1 MMNSLLPIFQPFGAV
16 ARRLAMLLVWVCM
29 VLMASPV
36 QAQGSPF
43 TCDVVFYQMR
53 NVGANSLLVKF
64 QAVST
69 TVTPTAVY
77 SAAIGTNINAI
88 GYNPVDNYIY
98 GIGTTGTP
106 QLYRIGQTGYQLVG
120 TIQTTAIAGTSIAAF
135 TPTGAVF
142 DAAGRYYFVG
152 QGGGAITPPRVFR
165 VDSIPVTGPIEVSH
179 IYNLTPTFA
188 TNFGDF
194 DFNGA
199 GGPSGLLM
207 GATAGVHHRLQLT
220 PSGTSPL
227 QGTAAL
233 TTATLATP
241 VGGVGSAFYD
251 AFTGRFFVFDNGNDN
266 FWQITNPDVG
276 VPGSVLT
283 DAVIYPGPPAFPGPY
298 GSTDGSS
305 CPISGTRIAN
315 LGITKSDART
325 TVTAAGVTAYTITV
339 TNAGPYPANYSAV
352 RDPPAPGLQK
362 LSVTCSA
369 PGGPPSAVCPTTLS
383 TTTFEAGVQIIT
395 FPPGTTLVFTLNA
408 LVTGAVGSLVT
419 NTATVTPAIDTTDP
433 NLANNISVDVDAVA
447 GTSTTVISGG
457 QQCPA
462 GSVQSSINLLSNGDF
477 SAAAPFSSDAT
488 TIGVINTYAAAN
500 FVARQ
505 TGTQSYLP
513 VLPPPSGIVQNP
525 FPGDSARSVSGGDS
539 WLLHNGKTGA
549 ANYRIWYQ
557 PVTGLTVG
565 RVYQVMVYASNATR
579 PGTTSATVPDL
590 RIQVSSGAATVTV
603 AALVPANE
611 TLVTG
616 DLWTLV
622 QGTFTATATAMTIS
636 VADFAAASAEP
647 GGGDVAGLAQ
657 ATLRECLPAA
667 NVRVTKTDGTATVV
681 STGTTAYTITV
692 SNPSTVTA
700 TNTLIV
706 DPPVAN
712 FIKGT
717 ITCVVVAGSAAG
729 TACPTALSI
738 LGMEGAGLTV
748 PLIGLNST
756 VSFVVRGT
764 VTGPPGNTITNI
776 VTVSGVSYTD
786 PDTSDNQAT
795 DIDSIIGSA
804 NVSITK
810 TNLVTTLVSGTTTSY
825 TVTVSNIGPSTV
837 NNAVFRDPSIAGL
850 SCTSVTC
857 TAVIGAAACPS
868 AAATTVPL
876 MQGIVGI
883 VIPSMVPPSSV
894 SFSVACNVT
903 ATGAN

>member
-1 MMNSLLPIFQPFGAV
+1 MNSLLPIFQPLGAV
-16 ARRLAMLLVWVCM
+16 ARRLVMWLVWACM
-29 VLMASPV
+29 VLLASPV

-53 NVGANSLLVKF
+53 NSGANSLVVKF
-64 QAVST
+64 QSVSA

-77 SAAIGTNINAI
+77 AAPIATNINSI

-98 GIGTTGTP
+98 GLLSATGTP
-106 QLYRIGQTGYQLVG
+106 QLYRIGQSGYQLIGPV
-120 TIQTTAIAGTSIAAF
+120 QTTAIAGTALTAF

-152 QGGGAITPPRVFR
+152 QGTGITPPRVFR
-165 VDSIPVTGPIEVSH
+165 VDSIPLTGAVEVSH
-179 IYNLTPTFA
+179 IYNLTPSFSL
-188 TNFGDF
+188 NFGDF

-199 GGPSGLLM
+199 GGPAGLLM
-207 GATAGVHHRLQLT
+207 GATGTVHHRLQLT
-220 PSGTSPL
+220 PSASSPL
-227 QGTAAL
+227 QGTALL
-233 TTATLATP
+233 TTATIAT
-241 VGGVGSAFYD
+241 VGNVGSAFYD
-251 AFTGRFFVFDNGNDN
+251 AFTGRFFVFNNAVATDN
-266 FWQITNPDVG
+266 FFQILNPDVG
-276 VPGSVLT
+276 VPSSVIT
-283 DAVIYPGPPAFPGPY
+283 PAVTYPGPPVFPGPF
-298 GSTDGSS
+298 SPTDGTS
-305 CPISGTRIAN
+305 CPISGARVAD

-325 TVTAAGVTAYTITV
+325 TVTAAGVTAYSITV
-339 TNAGPYPANYSAV
+339 TNAGPYPANYSVV
-352 RDPPAPGLQK
+352 RDPPTPGLQK

-369 PGGPPSAVCPTTLS
+369 PGGPPSAVCPATLS
-383 TTTFEAGVQIIT
+383 TTTFEAGVQILT

-408 LVTGAVGSLVT
+408 LVTNPVGSLVT
-419 NTATVTPAIDTTDP
+419 NTATVTPAVDTADP
-433 NLANNISVDVDAVA
+433 NLTNNISVDVNAVA
-447 GTSTTVISGG
+447 GTTTTVISGG

-477 SAAAPFSSDAT
+477 SAAAPFLSDAV
-488 TIGVINTYAAAN
+488 IGGINTYAPSN
-500 FVARQ
+500 HVARQ

-513 VLPPPSGIVQNP
+513 ALPPPSGIVQNP
-525 FPGDSARSVSGGDS
+525 FPGDGARSVPGGDS

-565 RVYQVMVYASNATR
+565 RVYQAMVYVSNATR
-579 PGTTSATVPDL
+579 PSTTSATVPDL
-590 RIQVSSGAATVTV
+590 RIQVASGAATVTV
-603 AALVPANE
+603 AALAPANE
-611 TLVTG
+611 TLATG
-616 DLWTLV
+616 DRWTLV
-622 QGTFTATATAMTIS
+622 QGTFTATATAMTVS

-657 ATLRECLPAA
+657 ATLRECRPAA
-667 NVRVTKTDGTATVV
+667 NVRVSKTDGTATVV

-738 LGMEGAGLTV
+738 LGMEGAGLTI

-776 VTVSGVSYTD
+776 ATVSGVGYTD

-795 DIDSIIGSA
+795 DIDGILGRA
-804 NVSITK
+804 NLLIAK
-810 TNLVTTLVSGTTTSY
+810 TNLVTSLVSGTTTSY
-825 TVTVSNIGPSTV
+825 TVTISNFGPSSV
-837 NNAVFRDPSIAGL
+837 NNAVFQDPAAAGL

-857 TAVIGAAACPS
+857 TAVIGAATCPS
-868 AAATTVPL
+868 AASTTIAL
-876 MQGIVGI
+876 MQGGGI

-894 SFSVACNVT
+894 VFSVSCNVT
-903 ATGAN
+903 ATGN